1 MRESVYL
8 LRELL
13 KYFLTINRR
22 NTVDTLVGFTT
33 FAYSTLASRVNE
45 NLLTSFDTDS
55 SFWVCDNSA
64 TGHIWNDRSLF
75 TGDLV
80 PLIYIVG
87 AATGT
92 SETTLMGTVNLR
104 LTDDNGDKHKFT
116 LTQVNY
122 MPASPVNILSTRV
135 LSRQFADANGIDLH
149 GTGIHS
155 CYEDHTLIWDHGKY
169 QKTFKTH
176 DSGLPECLF
185 SSGYSR
191 LETYSSLISSYYNDG
206 INWAFSSKTK
216 DKAIIESND
225 EVGSVLID
233 GDNVTLDIPAT
244 VENMSSFLQGMKL
257 RYNDGNGTRDVV
269 CFLGVDFID
278 GMQLKC
284 NVRFSDDSTKLVDP
298 ETLDFIEN
306 PDIAIIPQTLDDYF
320 NDVINLEPSDLEHIL
335 KPITLSPLQEEM
347 LSYHYRLHHEPFP
360 KLIVLAQQ
368 GIIPKRLASLKG
380 RCPICI
386 PCLFGKAHKRPW
398 RSKSKQSHP
407 IRRKSDDHPG
417 ARASMDHLVSAQPGL
432 ILQIAG
438 NLTGQRINGATVIVD
453 HFSDHVYVY
462 LMRNL
467 TLDETILAKH
477 AYERFLSSIV
487 VIAKAYHADNGRF
500 ADQGFRDKCNRS
512 NQTITFCGVGSHH
525 QNGIAER
532 KIKELTLG
540 ARTLLLHAKLVL
552 PEYISTI
559 LWPFAWKCAEDRL
572 NHLLHRSDGRTPYE
586 TIAGIDSSSI
596 NVSNFHTFGSP
607 CYVLDQRLQSGSSMI
622 PKWEPRARMGIYVGR
637 SPSHASNVALE
648 LNPRTG
654 HVSPQFHVVFDDDF
668 TTVEYLRKMTVP
680 SHWAELVRS
689 SAEVQQ
695 YTQRQVTTWQSLP
708 ELDKEDGD
716 FSYEQIASA
725 LSSQGSEGA
734 DLRSSQPLQNMQT
747 NRVSF
752 LDAPVRNEQE
762 IISTSASNTNSH
774 TSWQMPSAIN
784 LDSSGL
790 RRSSRAEV
798 LKRRDKVYSHT
809 TQVDQDSLLRS
820 ATKRCFKSALVLFS
834 SICSVEYGLTSIAQ
848 SLQEKV
854 TVTSQLPQSAFSK
867 AIDSS

>member
-1 MRESVYL
+1 V
-8 LRELL
+8 
-13 KYFLTINRR
+13 
-22 NTVDTLVGFTT
+22 
-33 FAYSTLASRVNE
+33 
-45 NLLTSFDTDS
+45 
-55 SFWVCDNSA
+55 
-64 TGHIWNDRSLF
+64 
-75 TGDLV
+75 
-80 PLIYIVG
+80 
-87 AATGT
+87 
-92 SETTLMGTVNLR
+92 
-104 LTDDNGDKHKFT
+104 
-116 LTQVNY
+116 
-122 MPASPVNILSTRV
+122 
-135 LSRQFADANGIDLH
+135 
-149 GTGIHS
+149 
-155 CYEDHTLIWDHGKY
+155 
-169 QKTFKTH
+169 
-176 DSGLPECLF
+176 
-185 SSGYSR
+185 
-191 LETYSSLISSYYNDG
+191 YSSLISSYYNDG

-216 DKAIIESND
+216 DRAILESND
-225 EVGSVLID
+225 GD
-233 GDNVTLDIPAT
+233 GNVFINGDTVTLDIPAT
-244 VENMSSFLQGMKL
+244 VENMSTFLQGMKL

-269 CFLGVDFID
+269 YFLGVDFID

-284 NVRFSDDSTKLVDP
+284 TIRLSDDSTKLVDP
-298 ETLDFIEN
+298 ETLDFIDN
-306 PDIAIIPQTLDDYF
+306 PDVAIIPQTAEDYCR
-320 NDVINLEPSDLEHIL
+320 DAANLKPSDLEHIL
-335 KPITLSPLQEEM
+335 NPVALSPLQEEM

-360 KLIVLAQQ
+360 KLITLAQK
-368 GIIPKRLASLKG
+368 GEIPKRLASLKG

-432 ILQIAG
+432 IPQITG

-477 AYERFLSSIV
+477 AYERFLSSIGV
-487 VIAKAYHADNGRF
+487 TAKSYHADNGRF
-500 ADQGFRDKCNRS
+500 ADQGFREDCNRS
-512 NQTITFCGVGSHH
+512 NQVITFCSVGSHH

-540 ARTLLLHAKLVL
+540 ARTLLLHAKRML

-559 LWPFAWKCAEDRL
+559 LWPFALKCAEDRL
-572 NHLLHRSDGRTPYE
+572 NHLVHRSDGRTPYE

-622 PKWEPRARMGIYVGR
+622 PKWEPRARMGINVGQ
-637 SPSHASNVALE
+637 SPSHASNIALV

-668 TTVEYLRKMTVP
+668 TKVEYLRKMTVP
-680 SHWAELVRS
+680 PHWAELVRS
-689 SAEVQQ
+689 SADVQL
-695 YTQRQVTTWQSLP
+695 YTEGQTTTWQSLP
-708 ELDKEDGD
+708 DLDKEPGD
-716 FSYEQIASA
+716 FLHEQV
-725 LSSQGSEGA
+725 QPNQTSEGGI
-734 DLRSSQPLQNMQT
+734 SQPLHDVQN

-752 LDAPVRNEQE
+752 SDAQVRNEQE

-774 TSWQMPSAIN
+774 NSWQMPSAID

-790 RRSSRAEV
+790 RRSSRTEV

-809 TQVDQDSLLRS
+809 TQVNQSSSLRS

-834 SICSVEYGLTSIAQ
+834 SICSAGYGLPSIAQ

-854 TVTSQLPQSAFSK
+854 TVTSSTPQSALSK
-867 AIDSS
+867 AVDSYHRVNSLYDGTINCFSTMAQASAASNETFTYKQAMHEKDYREFVKAMVKEVDDHENRDHWTVMNRRDMPSDAKTIMAICVRLASIAVGDHWSF